1 MKSKLRSLTL
11 ATVAMAAVSTRSL
24 AGPPHPSTFSI
35 VAVDPATGEAGVAVA
50 SKFFSVGSVVPFA
63 KAGVG
68 AVATQSFANTSYG
81 PRGLELLERGLSAEE
96 VVSVLTRAD
105 DGRAQRQLGVVTAA
119 GDSATYSGEKCNPW
133 AGGRHGPN
141 YAVQGNILT
150 GEAVVIAME
159 KAFRESPQKSLA
171 ERLYDAI
178 VAGDAA
184 GGDSRGRQSAALV
197 VVRAKGG
204 YGGFTDR
211 AVDLRVDD
219 HVDPIVELGRLL
231 GLALVNDF
239 WNRGW
244 TAFTEKKFAEALPW
258 QERAAAAAEKHPEML
273 PEVLYDLAV
282 IRLAAGQRE
291 KAQSALDRALQLNPK
306 LRQQANKDPDL
317 EKLRPFPGSE

>member
-1 MKSKLRSLTL
+1 MRIQPL
-11 ATVAMAAVSTRSL
+11 AALALIVTGAFVAPALAAPR
-24 AGPPHPSTFSI
+24 HPSTFSI
-35 VAVDPATGEAGVAVA
+35 VAADPETGEAGVAVA
-50 SKFFSVGSVVPFA
+50 SRFFTVGTVVPFA

-96 VVSVLTRAD
+96 VVKVLTRPD
-105 DGRAQRQLGVVTAA
+105 DGREQRQLGVVAA
-119 GDSATYSGEKCNPW
+119 GGDSATYSGAKCNPW
-133 AGGRHGPN
+133 AGGRHGPG

-150 GEAVVIAME
+150 GEDVVVAME
-159 KAFRESPQKSLA
+159 KAFLETKGKTLA
-171 ERLYDAI
+171 ERLYAAI
-178 VAGDAA
+178 VAGDAK
-184 GGDSRGRQSAALV
+184 GGDSRGRQSAALL

-219 HVDPIVELGRLL
+219 HADPIVELGRLL
-231 GLALVNDF
+231 GLALVNDC

-258 QERAAAAAEKHPEML
+258 QERAAEQAEKHPGML

-282 IRLAAGQRE
+282 IRLAAGERE
-291 KAQSALDRALQLNPK
+291 GAKAALERALALNPK
-306 LRQQANKDPDL
+306 LRQQASKDPDL
-317 EKLRPFPGSE
+317 EKLRPLPGS